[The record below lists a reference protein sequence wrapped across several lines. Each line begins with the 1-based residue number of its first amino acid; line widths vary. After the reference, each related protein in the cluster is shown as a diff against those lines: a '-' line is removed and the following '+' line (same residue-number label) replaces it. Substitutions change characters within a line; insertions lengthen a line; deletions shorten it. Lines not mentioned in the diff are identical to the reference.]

1 MEDNKDKDKN
11 RCIKCCSKIDLPDLI
26 VLGVT
31 IVFTVITF
39 LTTKLNPL
47 YVPEGDSLSDF
58 PIPNRET
65 IPGVL
70 LFVILICVP
79 EVTFVIFYFL
89 NKKFPNIF
97 NQFNIFAATWN
108 VITAQLAV
116 QLLTEVIKS
125 YVGRARPDMYARCG
139 ENAQYSTCKATG
151 YVLSDSFKS
160 FPSGHSSG
168 AMSSMYFCA
177 VFLLKVVSNDSVFVS
192 LAALLYILLG
202 LYIGATRIRDF
213 RHHVDDVVAGYV
225 VGYIITNIIWKNA
238 KKRIFVTRVPEQT
251 QDSLQT
257 NLIDQV

>member
-1 MEDNKDKDKN
+1 MEYQS
-11 RCIKCCSKIDLPDLI
+11 RCAKISDVIDLPDLI

-31 IVFTVITF
+31 AVLAVITF

-47 YVPEGDSLSDF
+47 YVPENDSLSNF

-65 IPGVL
+65 VPGVI
-70 LFVILICVP
+70 LFPILILVP

-97 NQFNIFAATWN
+97 ATFNIYGATWN
-108 VITAQLAV
+108 LITSQLAV

-125 YVGRARPDMYARCG
+125 YVGRARPDMYSRCG
-139 ENAQYSTCKATG
+139 YNAQYGTCNQTG

-160 FPSGHSSG
+160 FPSGHASG
-168 AMSSMYFCA
+168 SMSAMYFCS
-177 VFLLKVVSNDSVFVS
+177 VFVLKVVSNNSIFVS

-202 LYIGATRIRDF
+202 LYIGSTRIRDF
-213 RHHVDDVVAGYV
+213 RHHVDDVVAGFF

-238 KKRIFVTRVPEQT
+238 KKRIFITQSDEQDK
-251 QDSLQT
+251 DSLQS
-257 NLIDQV
+257 NLIEQV